1 MESETNL
8 EDASAEQE
16 QLEVAEA
23 TSHPVSPQPT
33 PNDNDPK
40 SVNSNQS
47 NTSENPKKRSAETD
61 LLLECDE
68 KMPKLQTFSRFRPR
82 HQLPHQ
88 IIALAYTTLMKGDF
102 TSATQSQ
109 SQMLHH
115 NPSLSKTLRML
126 LPWKQSSDRE
136 QAEAVSKSAID
147 GRNLIEA
154 DKKREVLL
162 QKIRKIPEVLRMES
176 FGFPIDILV
185 DPGIPLSYDWSIPMG
200 LGRTT
205 GSAAFNRCLLQ
216 VAALYPEYLDTVPQ
230 LSSEDYCWAVQHECD
245 KSTTANVIA
254 PPIDDVTSD
263 LYQRSKK
270 IDASKTSMIQMKS
283 AKQMNEML
291 GQFQARAAALRIRQC
306 HLKDYEKGPPKLTT
320 TPNIVSESVSEPKQQ
335 PAPSLLWNTETFSSL
350 LVQQGYDDPLAF
362 SSPYDTLY

>member
-1 MESETNL
+1 MASEANHK
-8 EDASAEQE
+8 DATAKQD

-23 TSHPVSPQPT
+23 TSNPVSPQQT
-33 PNDNDPK
+33 PNDNDAE
-40 SVNSNQS
+40 SDNSNQS
-47 NTSENPKKRSAETD
+47 HASKNPKKRSAEPD
-61 LLLECDE
+61 LTLECDE

-102 TSATQSQ
+102 TNAAHSQ

-136 QAEAVSKSAID
+136 EAQAIIKNAND
-147 GRNLIEA
+147 GQNLIET
-154 DKKREVLL
+154 DKKREALL
-162 QKIRKIPEVLRMES
+162 QKLRKIPEILRMES
-176 FGFPIDILV
+176 FGFPIDVLI
-185 DPGIPLSYDWSIPMG
+185 DPSIRFSYDWSIPMG

-216 VAALYPEYLDTVPQ
+216 VAALYPEYQDNVPQ

-245 KSTTANVIA
+245 KSTTANVMA

-263 LYQRSKK
+263 VYQRSKQ
-270 IDASKTSMIQMKS
+270 IDASKTLMIPMKS

-291 GQFQARAAALRIRQC
+291 GQFQTRAAALRIRQC
-306 HLKDYEKGPPKLTT
+306 HLKDFEKGPTKLTT
-320 TPNIVSESVSEPKQQ
+320 TPNIESESVSEPKQQ
-335 PAPSLLWNTETFSSL
+335 PAPSLPWDTATLSFL
-350 LVQQGYDDPLAF
+350 LVQQGYDDPHAF
-362 SSPYDTLY
+362 SSSYDTLY